1 MFLEKLF
8 VSFMPIR
15 SNTYFSPAENECTA
29 QQKATCD
36 GGNPRT
42 SCAVLNGDVYCTC
55 PSGFALNATKYCIGK
70 ITSLQYTNLCPFAYL
85 FVLMSLLKFLTAFQF
100 IDF

>member
-8 VSFMPIR
+8 VSFMPTR

-70 ITSLQYTNLCPFAYL
+70 ITSLQYTKI
-85 FVLMSLLKFLTAFQF
+85 MSICIF
-100 IDF
+100 ICVDVVIEVVNGFFNS